1 VAIKSKSKHCHLD
14 PLSKIQPR
22 GNKIGNFKFPCG
34 TFLLKMF
41 FQISPMGGKNMLGK
55 TIYEVNVKT
64 VNYVNNILK
73 HAMYTV
79 SSVVKG

>member
-1 VAIKSKSKHCHLD
+1 
-14 PLSKIQPR
+14 
-22 GNKIGNFKFPCG
+22 
-34 TFLLKMF
+34 
-41 FQISPMGGKNMLGK
+41 MGGKNMLGK